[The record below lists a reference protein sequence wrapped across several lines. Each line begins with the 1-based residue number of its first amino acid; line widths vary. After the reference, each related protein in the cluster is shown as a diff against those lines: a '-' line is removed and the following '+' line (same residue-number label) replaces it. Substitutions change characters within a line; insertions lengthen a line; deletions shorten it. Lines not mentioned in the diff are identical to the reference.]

1 MQPLFDAI
9 ARDPEFG
16 FLLLFL
22 GGLFLVGFGRFLQ
35 LQARR
40 RLMEDTPTSRIRSA
54 TQGYVELEGR
64 ARLMDG
70 QPILS
75 PLTHTE
81 CVWWRFKV
89 EEREQDDNNRMRWV
103 VLDQGTSA
111 HLFLLEDGTGE
122 CVIDPEGAIVEPAYR
137 RTWLGATPHPGGGLA
152 APWMSSGDYRY
163 TEELIQP
170 GERLYALGW
179 FTSHDAVHVSP
190 QERTRDTVIAWK
202 KDPRMQRRF
211 DANGDGRLDEAEF
224 AVLREEAGRH
234 AERVHRE
241 QTLLPQTH
249 VLSTDPQGR
258 PFLLSTYDQHQ
269 LARRLRL
276 HAWLWLAAAL
286 VALGVL
292 VHLLTDLV
300 PAG

>member
-1 MQPLFDAI
+1 MQALFDPI
-9 ARDPEFG
+9 ARDPELG

-22 GGLFLVGFGRFLQ
+22 AGLFLVGAYRFLR

-70 QPILS
+70 PPILS

-81 CVWWRFKV
+81 CAWYRFKV
-89 EEREQDDNNRMRWV
+89 EKREQDDNRTRWV
-103 VLDQGTSA
+103 VIRHGTSTS
-111 HLFLLEDGTGE
+111 LFLLEDGTGE
-122 CVIDPEGAIVEPAYR
+122 CVVDPDGAIVEPVYR
-137 RTWLGATPHPGGGLA
+137 RSWLGATPHPGGGLA
-152 APWMSSGDYRY
+152 ASWMSSGDYRY

-170 GERLYALGW
+170 GEQVYALGW
-179 FTSHDAVHVSP
+179 FTSHDALQVSP

-202 KDPRMQRRF
+202 KAPRMQKRF

-224 AVLREEAGRH
+224 ATLREEARRH
-234 AERVHRE
+234 AEAIHRE
-241 QTLLPQTH
+241 QALLPQTH
-249 VLSTDPQGR
+249 VLCADPQGR
-258 PFLLSTYDQHQ
+258 PFLLSTHDQHR

-286 VALGVL
+286 ASLGVL

>member
-1 MQPLFDAI
+1 MQALFDYI
-9 ARDPEFG
+9 ASDPELG
-16 FLLLFL
+16 FLFLFL
-22 GGLFLVGFGRFLQ
+22 AGLFLVGAYRFLR

-40 RLMEDTPTSRIRSA
+40 RLVEDTPTSRIRSA

-70 QPILS
+70 PPILS

-81 CVWWRFKV
+81 CAWWRFKV
-89 EEREQDDNNRMRWV
+89 EKREQDDNRTRWV
-103 VLDQGTSA
+103 VIRQGTSA
-111 HLFLLEDGTGE
+111 SLFLLEDGTGE
-122 CVIDPEGAIVEPAYR
+122 CVVDPDGAIVEPAYR
-137 RTWLGATPHPGGGLA
+137 RIWLGATPHPGGGLA

-170 GERLYALGW
+170 GEQVYALGW
-179 FTSHDAVHVSP
+179 FTSHDALHVSP

-202 KDPRMQRRF
+202 KDPRMLEQF
-211 DANGDGRLDEAEF
+211 DADGDGRLDEAEF
-224 AVLREEAGRH
+224 AVLREEARRH
-234 AERVHRE
+234 AETVHRE
-241 QTLLPQTH
+241 QALLPQTH
-249 VLSTDPQGR
+249 VLRADPQGR

>member
-1 MQPLFDAI
+1 VQALFEHI
-9 ARDPEFG
+9 ASEPELG
-16 FLLLFL
+16 FLFLFL
-22 GGLFLVGFGRFLQ
+22 AGLFLYGVYRFLR

-40 RLMEDTPTSRIRSA
+40 RLIEDTPTSRIRSA

-70 QPILS
+70 PPILS
-75 PLTHTE
+75 PLSHTQ

-89 EEREQDDNNRMRWV
+89 EKREQDDNRTRWV
-103 VLDQGTSA
+103 VIRQGTSDS
-111 HLFLLEDGTGE
+111 LFLLEDGTGE
-122 CVIDPEGAIVEPAYR
+122 CVVDPEGAIVEPAFR
-137 RTWLGATPHPGGGLA
+137 RSWLGATPHPGGGLA
-152 APWMSSGDYRY
+152 APWMSSGGYRY

-170 GERLYALGW
+170 GEQVYALGW
-179 FTSHDAVHVSP
+179 FTSHDAAHISP

-202 KDPRMQRRF
+202 KDPRMLERF

-224 AVLREEAGRH
+224 AVLREEARRH
-234 AERVHRE
+234 AETVHRE
-241 QTLLPQTH
+241 QSLLPQTH
-249 VLSTDPQGR
+249 VLRADPQGR